1 MTDMTNAD
9 SREPM
14 PQGQRSRGLRRTLVL
29 SVTAATLMLC
39 LSFAAVPAY
48 RLFCRATGFAGTPLV
63 AARNTTK
70 GLGQMMVVRFDA
82 NVAPGLAFDFAPET
96 PFVHLRLGE
105 TKTVEFHVTNESDQP
120 AAAVASFNIQPD
132 LAAQYFNKLSC
143 FCFDETVLKPHE
155 SKDLPVVFFVDPAL
169 AKDKDIRS
177 LSSLT
182 LSYTFFASKT
192 GKSQASTTAET
203 RLN

>member
-1 MTDMTNAD
+1 MSEDI
-9 SREPM
+9 RHRQ
-14 PQGQRSRGLRRTLVL
+14 PQGAPRTRGSRRTVIATA
-29 SVTAATLMLC
+29 VAAATMLAM
-39 LSFAAVPAY
+39 SFAAVPAY
-48 RLFCRATGFAGTPLV
+48 RLFCRTTGFAGTPLV
-63 AARNTTK
+63 AAQAPVHR
-70 GLGQMMVVRFDA
+70 LDQMMVVRFDA
-82 NVAPGLAFDFAPET
+82 NVAPGLAWDFVPEA

-105 TKTVEFHVTNESDQP
+105 TKTVEFRVTNDSDQP
-120 AAAVASFNIQPD
+120 AAAVASFNVQPD

-169 AKDKDIRS
+169 AKDKDIHGLTS
-177 LSSLT
+177 VT

-192 GKSQASTTAET
+192 GKSQASTGAPT